1 MDGPLGQKSKKWFR
15 SAFGSNKN
23 KKIIFWNLLTFRI
36 NQIYQITDSIV
47 NIVLKFECPL
57 WNSNLELLTTTSVL
71 WFSALD
77 KKQTKKVIQN
87 LYEACQNSDS
97 NGKRLLWIQL
107 IRITMPW
114 SKVLFWLSNII
125 RSNQNH
131 MLNWLKYSIQNS
143 NCK

>member
-1 MDGPLGQKSKKWFR
+1 MDGPLGQKSKKLFR

-71 WFSALD
+71 WFLRLTKNKQ
-77 KKQTKKVIQN
+77 KK
-87 LYEACQNSDS
+87 
-97 NGKRLLWIQL
+97 
-107 IRITMPW
+107 W
-114 SKVLFWLSNII
+114 SKTY
-125 RSNQNH
+125 
-131 MLNWLKYSIQNS
+131 MKPAKIQIQMGRDYYEFN
-143 NCK
+143 